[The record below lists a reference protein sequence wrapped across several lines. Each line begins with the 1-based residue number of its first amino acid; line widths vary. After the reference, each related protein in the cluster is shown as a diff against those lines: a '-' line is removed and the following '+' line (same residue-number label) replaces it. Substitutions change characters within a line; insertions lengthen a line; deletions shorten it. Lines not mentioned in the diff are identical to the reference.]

1 MQTLMQNSSSMR
13 AHQHVACI
21 HAFMCSFKHG
31 ACICANSMCVRRA
44 RAHAHASTPCTP
56 GTLSMPCTPC
66 TPYTPRTLRMPC
78 LHCTHARTHGAVQ
91 KRPCMMHMHKM
102 LSLHSC
108 PFCRRQTLRDRWTI
122 SSPFPFI
129 GRISPAPCSQEF
141 TRIAPQAR
149 IAGRGHSSR
158 ETNAWNHSDLTFANG
173 KRSTSDYE
181 VLAQPSPQDQ
191 GPSCRSCTMHPALT
205 CPIALRTSFGCSL
218 LTSCCLRAPMMFDS

>member
-1 MQTLMQNSSSMR
+1 MR
-13 AHQHVACI
+13 KFNVRAPCTCARACKHSLHTW
-21 HAFMCSFKHG
+21 HAF
-31 ACICANSMCVRRA
+31 
-44 RAHAHASTPCTP
+44 HALHALHALHISHASHAV
-56 GTLSMPCTPC
+56 LA
-66 TPYTPRTLRMPC
+66 
-78 LHCTHARTHGAVQ
+78 LHPRTHGAVQ

-173 KRSTSDYE
+173 KRSRSDYE

-191 GPSCRSCTMHPALT
+191 GPSCRSCTTHPALT
-205 CPIALRTSFGCSL
+205 CPISLRTSFGCSV
-218 LTSCCLRAPMMFDS
+218 LTSCCLRAPMMFDC